1 MVKIMP
7 SNVIDLANN
16 TCTATWHLISLE
28 LASYHYT
35 NCIVWISVATGS
47 SPLILTQIT
56 LLPIDY
62 SELDLEFLPAE

>member
-1 MVKIMP
+1 MLKIMP

-16 TCTATWHLISLE
+16 TCTATWHLE

-35 NCIVWISVATGS
+35 NCIAWISVATGS
-47 SPLILTQIT
+47 SPLILTRIT